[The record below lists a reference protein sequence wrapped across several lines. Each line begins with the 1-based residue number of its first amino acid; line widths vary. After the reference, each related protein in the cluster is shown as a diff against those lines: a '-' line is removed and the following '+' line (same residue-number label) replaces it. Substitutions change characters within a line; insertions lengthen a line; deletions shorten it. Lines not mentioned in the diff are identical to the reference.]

1 VVCKN
6 ISVFSEPSSLRL
18 NLELFHVCMPQK
30 SANDVPARSGVPLSA
45 LAALFRAQ
53 HRLLV

>member
-1 VVCKN
+1 MVCKN